1 MRLISLSSN
10 KNSFHEIK
18 FKEGLNLIIGKQ
30 ANPEDKN
37 KKNTYNGVG
46 KSLMIYLIH
55 FCLGSNKIA
64 AFEEKLPG
72 WEFILEFSIDNDLYK
87 TVRNTSKQ
95 NRIILNG
102 DNLTLKKFRTIM
114 AEKVF
119 GLDDT
124 IKYLTFNTLFP
135 RFIRRDRECYV
146 RYDEFIK
153 DEQDYG
159 KVLNNSYLLGL
170 ESKLVTEKQRLRSL
184 FNKTKDLKAG
194 IEDDPIIREH
204 FSNNEDTEIEILDL
218 EYNIKKLEDEISEY
232 KISSNYNEIE
242 KEADEI
248 KYSLKELE
256 NKRVLINN
264 HIRSI
269 NKSLDIR
276 PDLSEQKV
284 INLYKQSLIEVPEM
298 VVKKIEEAVNF
309 QKNLLKN
316 RNQRLVKEI
325 LKKQEELKQIEIEM
339 AETGIKMDQILSFL
353 DTHGALDNF
362 NALNKKLNEMKNKLN
377 RLNEYQEILRTYK
390 KKLKNVQ
397 TDKVSE
403 NDKVDTYMENISQ
416 LLEEIMTTFRDLSK
430 EFYDKKPGGL
440 TIRNNEGDN
449 TIRFDIIAKIQ
460 DDSSDGVNE
469 VKIFC
474 FDMTL
479 LLLKQNHKFGFL
491 FHDSRLF
498 SNMDPRQRYTLFK
511 VAHEKVSAKG
521 LQYIATINEDTL
533 LSFKDLMTSEEYQQI
548 IKDNTRLVLTD
559 ESDKSKLLGIQV
571 DMNYEK

>member
-397 TDKVSE
+397 TDMVSE
-403 NDKVDTYMENISQ
+403 NDKVDTYLENISQ